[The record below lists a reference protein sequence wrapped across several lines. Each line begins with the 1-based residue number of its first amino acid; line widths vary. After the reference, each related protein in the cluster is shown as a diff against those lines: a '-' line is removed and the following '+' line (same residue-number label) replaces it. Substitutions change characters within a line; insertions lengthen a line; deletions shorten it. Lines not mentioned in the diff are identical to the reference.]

1 MRLVF
6 DTNIVA
12 SGLLW
17 NGTPAQLIDL
27 VRTGEIEI
35 FTSRVLLAELTR
47 VLQRSKFAKAIAASG
62 LPLDEL
68 VLGYAE
74 LATLVDP
81 ASIPA
86 TVLNDPDD
94 DHVLAC
100 AIAAEAEL
108 IVSGDSDLLTLKMFR
123 EIPIVTAAE
132 AVRATTQGSAD

>member
-1 MRLVF
+1 MRLVL

-17 NGTPAQLIDL
+17 NGVPAQLVDAA
-27 VRTGEIEI
+27 RADKIEI

-47 VLQRSKFAKAIAASG
+47 ILCRAKFANVITASG

-68 VLGYAE
+68 VLSYAE
-74 LATLVDP
+74 LATLVTP
-81 ASIPA
+81 EPIPA

-100 AIAAEAEL
+100 ALAAKADL
-108 IVSGDSDLLTLKMFR
+108 IVSGDQDLLTLKSFR

-132 AVRATTQGSAD
+132 AVRALSEQ

>member
-1 MRLVF
+1 MRLVL

-17 NGTPAQLIDL
+17 NGLPAQLIDAA
-27 VRTGEIEI
+27 RADEIEI

-47 VLQRSKFAKAIAASG
+47 ILCRAKFAKTIAASG

-68 VLGYAE
+68 VLSYAE
-74 LATLVDP
+74 LATLVTP
-81 ASIPA
+81 EPIPA

-100 AIAAEAEL
+100 ALAAKADL
-108 IVSGDSDLLTLKMFR
+108 IVSGDRDLLALKSFR

-132 AVRATTQGSAD
+132 AAQALS

>member
-1 MRLVF
+1 MRLVL

-17 NGTPAQLIDL
+17 NGVPAQLVDAA
-27 VRTGEIEI
+27 RADKIEI

-47 VLQRSKFAKAIAASG
+47 ILCRAKCANVIAASG
-62 LPLDEL
+62 LSLDEL
-68 VLGYAE
+68 VLSYAE
-74 LATLVDP
+74 LATLVTP
-81 ASIPA
+81 EPIPA

-100 AIAAEAEL
+100 ALAAKADL
-108 IVSGDSDLLTLKMFR
+108 IVSGDRDLLTLKSFR

-132 AVRATTQGSAD
+132 AVRITSGQ